1 MTATQLDEYVGVI
14 GDVYLACKTAKR
26 RMKVYYA
33 WNESILAGDG
43 KPLESSDDYLRRIRP
58 STFRSRDGTLASLET
73 DSIQLNQRLFINNLF
88 NA

>member
-33 WNESILAGDG
+33 WNESIPAGDG
-43 KPLESSDDYLRRIRP
+43 KPLESSDDYLRQHPDPPIDL
-58 STFRSRDGTLASLET
+58 SK
-73 DSIQLNQRLFINNLF
+73 
-88 NA
+88 